1 MNFETIVKL
10 VHETKNIILDSDRH
24 FDIKLKGASDF
35 VTSVD
40 LAISSFLRTELTKR
54 YPEIGFM
61 SEEEDNGRLKST
73 RWILDPIDGTT
84 NLVFDYRLSSVS
96 LALLEEG
103 EITFGVVYNP
113 FTNETFYAEK
123 GKGAFL
129 NQERLSVSNRD
140 ISQSLIEFGAGST
153 RKEEAEES
161 FRIAKEI
168 FYDCVDIR
176 RICSSALVISYIAA
190 KRIDGYFEKV
200 LKPWD
205 YAAASLILRE
215 AGGVI
220 TDWQGNPLLFDTESS
235 VVASNK
241 KNYEYLISK
250 MPKRG

>member
-1 MNFETIVKL
+1 MNFETVIKL
-10 VHETKNIILDSDRH
+10 VHETKKIILDANKH
-24 FDIKLKGASDF
+24 FDVKLKGASDF

-40 LAISSFLRTELTKR
+40 LAISSFLRAELTKR

-113 FTNETFYAEK
+113 FTDETFYAEK

-153 RKEEAEES
+153 RKEDAEES

-176 RICSSALVISYIAA
+176 RICSSALVISYVAA

-205 YAAASLILRE
+205 YAAASLILQE

-220 TDWQGNPLLFDTESS
+220 TDWQGNPLPFDTESS

-241 KNYEYLISK
+241 TNYEYLISK

>member
-1 MNFETIVKL
+1 MNFETVVTL

-40 LAISSFLRTELTKR
+40 FAISSFLRTELTKR

-113 FTNETFYAEK
+113 FTDETFYAEK

-161 FRIAKEI
+161 FQIAKEI

-220 TDWQGNPLLFDTESS
+220 TDWQGNPLPFDTESS

>member
-1 MNFETIVKL
+1 
-10 VHETKNIILDSDRH
+10 
-24 FDIKLKGASDF
+24 
-35 VTSVD
+35 
-40 LAISSFLRTELTKR
+40 
-54 YPEIGFM
+54 M
-61 SEEEDNGRLKST
+61 STQKQK
-73 RWILDPIDGTT
+73 P
-84 NLVFDYRLSSVS
+84 
-96 LALLEEG
+96 
-103 EITFGVVYNP
+103 
-113 FTNETFYAEK
+113 K
-123 GKGAFL
+123 
-129 NQERLSVSNRD
+129 D

-153 RKEEAEES
+153 RKEDAEES

-168 FYDCVDIR
+168 FYDCVDIQ
-176 RICSSALVISYIAA
+176 RICSSALVISYVAA

-220 TDWQGNPLLFDTESS
+220 TDWQGNPLPFDTESS